1 VTPPPQ
7 RRRPKRLQWGVPEEP
22 PPKHPYRD
30 SVIMYAIFALVIVL
44 VAWATGGG
52 VGRAVV
58 IALLFFVVA
67 SAWSF
72 SRWRERLREEAARAR
87 EDSR

>member
-1 VTPPPQ
+1 MTTPQ

-30 SVIMYAIFALVIVL
+30 SVIMYAVFAVVIVL

-58 IALLFFVVA
+58 IALVFFVAA
-67 SAWSF
+67 SAWSA
-72 SRWRERLREEAARAR
+72 SRWRTRIREESARAR
-87 EDSR
+87 EEER